1 MTPLLLVC
9 IQWFARLG
17 GNIETVRA
25 ESEGVA
31 VIAEATKLI
40 NAVQLHRGQMNLR
53 LSGNASAEPALQATR
68 ASALKVSTAF
78 DDALSRS
85 SRRHLGQAMGVM
97 RTL

>member
-53 LSGNASAEPALQATR
+53 LSGNGIGR
-68 ASALKVSTAF
+68 ACAAGYTGVCIE
-78 DDALSRS
+78 
-85 SRRHLGQAMGVM
+85 GQHGF
-97 RTL
+97 

>member
-53 LSGNASAEPALQATR
+53 LSGNASA
-68 ASALKVSTAF
+68 
-78 DDALSRS
+78 DACAAGYTGVCIE
-85 SRRHLGQAMGVM
+85 GQHGF
-97 RTL
+97 